1 MWLLELRPKWLKFG
15 ESGPIIRSLVDY
27 PVNKVY
33 AMKINS
39 QFDVF
44 NKHDTNSLKPLI
56 LPPLPIAAAF
66 AAHLNI
72 PSLYLW
78 KKTYSNTHFT
88 VLFTYSFSKSVFLIL
103 HWPFKPS
110 RLTLNAPSFLIT
122 SQFCFDASYYQFTQ
136 PSFYNYSLS
145 SILSVT
151 HDEHSSL

>member
-72 PSLYLW
+72 PSLYL
-78 KKTYSNTHFT
+78 
-88 VLFTYSFSKSVFLIL
+88 
-103 HWPFKPS
+103 
-110 RLTLNAPSFLIT
+110 
-122 SQFCFDASYYQFTQ
+122 
-136 PSFYNYSLS
+136 
-145 SILSVT
+145 
-151 HDEHSSL
+151 